1 MGRHVGAEFTQKMK
15 KVALKPSSPSS
26 DSSPWRWAVFG
37 SLLGLLVATMLF
49 APAAWLGKA
58 LALGSQ
64 GRVVLNEPS
73 GTVWNG
79 SGQLVLSGGA
89 GSRDATTLP
98 GRIHW
103 RLKPTPTL
111 KLRVLLDADC
121 CTTESINLLIM
132 PRLNGAIALVQPS
145 QSSWPATLLTGLGAP
160 FNTLDLQATLKLNT
174 QVLTV
179 EWLNQQ
185 LKLEG
190 KAALDVIDAS
200 TRLST
205 LRPVGSYRLNFQ
217 GSNGAAAPNLNLET
231 LSGSLLLSGSGQ
243 LTGNRWRFNGEA
255 SAAPGFEAALSN
267 FLDILGRR
275 VGPRSIITVG

>member
-1 MGRHVGAEFTQKMK
+1 MRTTAQ
-15 KVALKPSSPSS
+15 KPSP
-26 DSSPWRWAVFG
+26 PWRWAVFG
-37 SLLGLLVATMLF
+37 SLLGVLVATVLF
-49 APAAWLGKA
+49 APAAWLGTA
-58 LALGSQ
+58 LSLISQ
-64 GRVVLNEPS
+64 GRVVLNEPI

-79 SGQLVLSGGA
+79 SGQLVLSGGI

-103 RLKPTPTL
+103 RLKPTPAL
-111 KLRVLLDADC
+111 NLQLQLDADC
-121 CTTESINLLIM
+121 CTEQSV
-132 PRLNGAIALVQPS
+132 AILVSPHIEGLTAVVQPS
-145 QSSWPATLLTGLGAP
+145 QSNWPATLLTGLGAP
-160 FNTLDLQATLKLNT
+160 FNTIDLQATLKLNT
-174 QVLTV
+174 QVLTL
-179 EWLNQQ
+179 EWLDKQ

-217 GSNGAAAPNLNLET
+217 GSQGAAAPSVNLET

>member
-1 MGRHVGAEFTQKMK
+1 MRKTS
-15 KVALKPSSPSS
+15 LKPSP
-26 DSSPWRWAVFG
+26 PWRWAVLG
-37 SLLGLLVATMLF
+37 SLLGLLVATVLF
-49 APAAWLGKA
+49 APAAWLGTAVA
-58 LALGSQ
+58 LSSQ
-64 GRVVLNEPS
+64 GRVVLNEAS

-103 RLKPTPTL
+103 QLKPTLTL
-111 KLRVLLDADC
+111 DLQLLVDADC
-121 CTTESINLLIM
+121 CTAQSVEILVS
-132 PRLNGAIALVQPS
+132 PRMDGLTAVVQPS
-145 QSSWPATLLTGLGAP
+145 QSNWPATLLTGLGAP
-160 FNTLDLQATLKLNT
+160 FNTIDLQATLKLNT
-174 QVLTV
+174 QVLTL
-179 EWLNQQ
+179 EWLNKQ

-217 GSNGAAAPNLNLET
+217 GSQGAAAPSLNLET

>member
-1 MGRHVGAEFTQKMK
+1 MRKT
-15 KVALKPSSPSS
+15 ALKPSP
-26 DSSPWRWAVFG
+26 PWRWAVLG
-37 SLLGLLVATMLF
+37 SLLGLLVATVLF
-49 APAAWLGKA
+49 APAAWLGTAVA
-58 LALGSQ
+58 LSSQ
-64 GRVVLNEPS
+64 GRVVLNEAS

-103 RLKPTPTL
+103 RLKPTLTLDL
-111 KLRVLLDADC
+111 KLLVDADC
-121 CTTESINLLIM
+121 CTAQSVEILVS
-132 PRLNGAIALVQPS
+132 PRMDGLTAVVQPS
-145 QSSWPATLLTGLGAP
+145 QSNWPATLLTGLGAP
-160 FNTLDLQATLKLNT
+160 FNTIDLQATLKLNT
-174 QVLTV
+174 QVLTL
-179 EWLNQQ
+179 EWLNKQ

-217 GSNGAAAPNLNLET
+217 GSQGAAAPSLNLET

-243 LTGNRWRFNGEA
+243 LTGNRWRFSGEA